1 MNPKKKPNR
10 ALAFFLCAVMLVSI
24 FAAPA
29 YAAEV
34 TVENATQAETNA
46 SSDASS
52 SVETPDAASSNSEDP
67 SATSETPAEESSS
80 SSAAE
85 EPAAEEGTDPVM
97 EEAPAVNDTATDEDY
112 ILTFEDAESRGD
124 WQTDLVATTGW
135 NGVSID
141 GGALTVSAGPTGDAN
156 LINGN
161 TFASDRVAPAI
172 ENGFI
177 ETELTDVGTGGRIG
191 VFFRYTSADQSIGL
205 LYDADGSWDLRING
219 TDTDL
224 GNLATL
230 TKGQTYI
237 FRVEYVG
244 TQIRATLD
252 GKEIL
257 NKTFPGVDIG
267 AGRIGLRA
275 WGYSTQLGAVK
286 VDNLT
291 YGQQA
296 AIEGG
301 DGGDPDPEQPGWTTG
316 PDGLIDYTLST
327 SATSNWIQAHGESS
341 LVSEGGA
348 LVMTTA
354 DGNENKYNPQYALMM
369 DDASPALNSGELTA
383 VIENNAAG
391 RFCLVFRY
399 QDKENYAAVGYDWGN
414 WVIKTRVNGKEVTEN
429 FTGPDTR
436 GNGEHTVKVAFWDNS
451 VQVDVDGETLYS
463 SSSFLTGVPAEGKL
477 GLRTWGYA
485 GNYAQIKVKSLTYN
499 QTPSPEFD
507 EDGNYMVTF
516 TDSMHRGGWQQDAAA
531 FTGWNGLSFTDGE
544 GDAGYM
550 TVSAGPSNQQAFTD
564 GNTLFS
570 DLRAPVIDNGFVEM
584 DLTDV
589 GAGGRIG
596 VFFRYTSPDQHV
608 GLMYDTGTWQ
618 LRVNNKDVSQLGT
631 YTLNKGQTYHLRIEY
646 VGNNVRL
653 LIDGNEVFDK
663 TLDSVDIGAG
673 RIGLRV
679 WGYSQS
685 GANFLGAAKVD
696 NVVNGE
702 FNAVMLDPDQIFL
715 TRSEQPYDL
724 AIGLSQTA
732 NAFTGIKVGDTEL
745 VNGKDYAYTEGSNV
759 VTLTKSY
766 LAACQAEGESRTLS
780 FVFEDGYIAYFTL
793 NVQGEDEENIHYY
806 RSFADGIEN
815 VEQVTGTAGT
825 ISDEGDAIRFTGA
838 QNGAIFLDSNSPVL
852 RNAEVEFTF
861 DPMND
866 NGNVA
871 AVLRYAGPDDWLAVG
886 IGGVGG
892 NHTQWYAYTP
902 TGTYALFDNNNDLIT
917 ENGGNSTGDGQRLY
931 SGRAKPYT
939 LKVRVVESTITVWV
953 DGSEVLQTTIYGLPD
968 SAGQAGLW
976 LNSGAGATVY
986 DMTVNTSNLLAP
998 YGEKVKTDTISSNE
1012 MTVTLD
1018 AEFPRVVS
1026 YELDGKTM
1034 AGQAVPYHALEINN
1048 ILCSKVEV
1056 TKATFDGSTAT
1067 YSLKGS
1073 LKEDGATK
1081 TLGMDVVFTV
1091 KDNTLTMEIQ
1101 NADTAVNSVNFPNQS
1116 LVSVSSDQAGAALR
1130 ESNYTKEHTY
1140 NLTTRSASP
1149 NHKYTSLAV
1158 INNSELAAAVRG
1170 GTFKNRGEICY
1181 QTVRS
1186 GSNTSTG
1193 LWPNEYILRGL
1204 NGEELEGNNIARV
1217 AITADR
1223 NSDNKVDYQDG
1234 AVALRDD
1241 IPSTI
1246 LNNSSVANAYTSI
1259 AVNEASWAQYPFLT
1273 ALDNIKKMSLGT
1285 DNFPQLVVY
1294 KGYQSQGHDS
1304 AHPNFADI
1312 NEQAGG
1318 VEDFQTLT
1326 EKAAQYNAVV
1336 GVHINETE
1344 VYPEAP
1350 QFGVLASSH
1359 PGWFW
1364 FDQANQM
1371 IRENDIL
1378 DGVIVPDGNMFERLD
1393 DMDEAA
1399 GGDLGFVYV
1408 DTYFDNRW
1416 PAYTLATTLNEHGWP
1431 MGTEY
1436 IDELSSFT
1444 VWAHHIGSEYNNA
1457 GNLVRF
1463 VDSGLKDIFGYSNL
1477 FRGPTARH
1485 TAGIFGWQAD
1495 PAYGQNYQN
1504 TLEDFYTRILP
1515 NKYLSNFPIMQW
1527 ESDTKAVLGE
1537 DLNVVTEVVNGTN
1550 KITVDGRVI
1559 ANGNNLFIPWDPD
1572 TEEKIY
1578 HWNQNGGTSDWQL
1591 PESWAGEKTVTV
1603 YRLSDEGR
1611 TEETTVEVKDG
1622 WITLNADPKTPYVV
1636 YKGSNTAVAE
1646 TDLTEYN
1653 WTEGGNLA
1661 DAGFDSHTWGYA
1673 WDVSSTSGSTDHIVY
1688 SNENGTVIGQGDTNA
1703 LIGGKA
1709 DGTLHQTITGLEG
1722 GKSYAVSVYTDTSD
1736 GRRATL
1742 TVVTP
1747 DGGVYTQYTDGGN
1760 AVYGGSHSSKK
1771 GSGYERLEVQI
1782 TLPAGATT
1790 AELYLTAAAGSDS
1803 DYTRFDDV
1811 RVYELD
1817 AAPDAKGHYYFDD
1830 FEDFAVGFGLFQ
1842 NGISG
1847 SNHMSETSEFTND
1860 TIDGRY
1866 SLKIQELGLGSAY
1879 TTPSTLR
1886 LPANTEVTV
1895 SLDYLVSNG
1904 GGYTLTAKEAD
1915 GSVLGS
1921 VALEATGM
1929 GAANAKTAK
1938 LTFTTGASGKAYL
1951 ELTRA
1956 GGTVILDNVTVDID
1970 KTSTDAQVKIQA
1982 QASEGGSVK
1991 VDKTALLGSDVVV
2004 TITPN
2009 AGYHVAGIT
2018 VNGMVYPASL
2028 SLTLYN
2034 VQSDLDVQVTFE
2046 KDNTPVDPNP
2056 TPEVTPNPGT
2066 TPAPGATPT
2075 PTPAITATPAPTKAP
2090 AAGTGSTATP
2100 APTEKPDTEEG
2111 ETAVEATPAPS
2122 EDTGASSGDTEELP
2136 SEQTPAAS
2144 SESGSSWLLWVVIAV
2159 AVCAALVLVVIFRKR
2174 RSDAE

>member
-1 MNPKKKPNR
+1 MNPKKIPNR

-24 FAAPA
+24 FAAPV

-34 TVENATQAETNA
+34 AAEDVSQAETNVSGEA
-46 SSDASS
+46 SADGKK
-52 SVETPDAASSNSEDP
+52 PDAAEVLSDSEDS
-67 SATSETPAEESSS
+67 SADNTAPAEE
-80 SSAAE
+80 AAAASGAE
-85 EPAAEEGTDPVM
+85 KPAAEEGEPSVSNGM
-97 EEAPAVNDTATDEDY
+97 TADENY
-112 ILTFEDAESRGD
+112 VLTFEDAQSCGN
-124 WQTDLVATTGW
+124 WQTDLVATDGW
-135 NGVSID
+135 NGVSIAD
-141 GGALTVSAGPTGDAN
+141 GALTVSAGPIGDAN
-156 LINGN
+156 LIDGN

-191 VFFRYTSADQSIGL
+191 VFFRYTSANQSIGL
-205 LYDADGSWDLRING
+205 LYDADGSWDLLING
-219 TDTDL
+219 SIVEL

-257 NKTFPGVDIG
+257 NKTFPGTDIG
-267 AGRIGLRA
+267 DGRIALRA

-291 YGQQA
+291 YGRLD

-301 DGGDPDPEQPGWTTG
+301 DGGDPAPEPEQPGWTTG
-316 PDGLIDYTLST
+316 SDGLIDYTLST
-327 SATSNWIQAHGESS
+327 SATSNWVQAHGESS

-429 FTGPDTR
+429 FAGPDTR

-451 VQVDVDGETLYS
+451 VQVDVDGETRYT
-463 SSSFLTGVPAEGKL
+463 SSSFLTGVPDKGKL

-485 GNYAQIKVKSLTYN
+485 GSYAQVKVKSLTYN

-507 EDGNYMVTF
+507 KDGNYMVTF
-516 TDSMHRGGWQQDAAA
+516 TDSMHRGGWQQDFAQAK
-531 FTGWNGLSFTDGE
+531 GWNGLSFTDGE

-550 TVSAGPSNQQAFTD
+550 TVSAGPSGVDN

-570 DLRAPVIDNGFVEM
+570 DHRAPVIDNGFVEM
-584 DLTDV
+584 DLTNGIATGRV
-589 GAGGRIG
+589 GIYL
-596 VFFRYTSPDQHV
+596 RYTSPESNV
-608 GLMYDTGTWQ
+608 GIMYDPNNSDGHWQ
-618 LRVNNKDVSQLGT
+618 LQVNGSQAANLGNLIELT
-631 YTLNKGQTYHLRIEY
+631 AGKTYHVRVEY
-646 VGNNVRL
+646 IGNNIRMLV
-653 LIDGNEVFDK
+653 DGEEIFDK
-663 TLDSVDIGAG
+663 TLDAVQIGAG
-673 RIGLRV
+673 RIGLRA
-679 WGYSQS
+679 WGWGNQM
-685 GANFLGAAKVD
+685 GWLRID
-696 NVVNGE
+696 NVVNGK
-702 FNAVMLDPDQIFL
+702 FNAVMLDPDRVFL
-715 TRSEQPYDL
+715 SRNDQPYDL
-724 AIGLSQTA
+724 AIGLSQTS

-745 VNGKDYAYTEGSNV
+745 VKGTDYTYTEGAKV
-759 VTLTKSY
+759 VTLTKEY
-766 LAACQAEGESRTLS
+766 LAACQAEGESRTLA

-793 NVQGEDEENIHYY
+793 NVQGEDEKTVHYY
-806 RSFADGIEN
+806 RSFADGIEH
-815 VEQVTGTAGT
+815 VERVTGTAGT

-838 QNGAIFLDSNSPVL
+838 QSGAIFLDSNSPVL

-861 DPMND
+861 DPVND

-871 AVLRYAGPDDWLAVG
+871 AVLRYAGPDNWLAVG

-953 DGSEVLQTTIYGLPD
+953 DGSEVLQSTIYGLPD

-998 YGEKVKTDTISSNE
+998 YEEKVKTNTISSGE

-1034 AGQAVPYHALEINN
+1034 AGQAVPYHVLEINN

-1056 TKATFDGSTAT
+1056 TKATFDGNTAT

-1073 LKEDGATK
+1073 LKEDGAAK
-1081 TLGMDVVFTV
+1081 ILGMDVVFAV

-1140 NLTTRSASP
+1140 DLTTRGASP

-1158 INNSELAAAVRG
+1158 ISNSELAAAVRG

-1186 GSNTSTG
+1186 GANTSTG

-1204 NGEELEGNNIARV
+1204 NGEELKGNNIARV

-1223 NSDNKVDYQDG
+1223 NSDGKVDYQDG
-1234 AVALRDD
+1234 AIALRDD

-1246 LNNSSVANAYTSI
+1246 LNNANVANAYTSI

-1273 ALDNIKKMSLGT
+1273 ALDNVKKMSLGT

-1318 VEDFQTLT
+1318 VKDFQILT
-1326 EKAAQYNAVV
+1326 DKAAQYNAVV

-1359 PGWFW
+1359 GGWFW

-1378 DGVIVPDGNMFERLD
+1378 DGVTVPDGNMFERLD
-1393 DMDEAA
+1393 DMDKAG

-1431 MGTEY
+1431 VGTEY

-1485 TAGIFGWQAD
+1485 TSGIFGWQAD

-1537 DLNVVTEVVNGTN
+1537 ELNVVTEVVNGTN
-1550 KITVDGRVI
+1550 KITVDGRVV

-1611 TEETTVEVKDG
+1611 TEETSVEVKDG
-1622 WITLNADPKTPYVV
+1622 WITLNADSKTPYVV
-1636 YKGSNTAVAE
+1636 YKGSNTTVAE
-1646 TDLTEYN
+1646 TDLTKYN
-1653 WTEGGNLA
+1653 WTEGGNLS
-1661 DAGFDSHTWGYA
+1661 DVGFDSHTWGYA
-1673 WDVSSTSGSTDHIVY
+1673 WDVSSSSGSTDHIVY
-1688 SNENGTVIGQGDTNA
+1688 SNKNGTVIGQGDTNA

-1709 DGTLHQTITGLEG
+1709 DGTLHQTITGLQG
-1722 GKSYAVSVYTDTSD
+1722 GKSYAVSVYADTSD

-1742 TVVTP
+1742 TVATP

-1760 AVYGGSHSSKK
+1760 ATYGGSHSSKK
-1771 GSGYERLEVQI
+1771 KSGYERLEVQI

-1817 AAPDAKGHYYFDD
+1817 AAPDTKGHYYFDD

-1847 SNHMSETSEFTND
+1847 ANHMSETSEFTND

-1866 SLKIQELGLGSAY
+1866 SLKIQELALGSAY

-1929 GAANAKTAK
+1929 GVANAKTAK

-1951 ELTRA
+1951 ELTRV

-1970 KTSTDAQVKIQA
+1970 KASTNAQVEIQA
-1982 QASEGGSVK
+1982 QAGEGGSVK

-2004 TITPN
+2004 SITPK

-2018 VNGMVYPASL
+2018 VNGMPYPVSL

-2034 VQSDLDVQVTFE
+2034 VQGDLDVQVTFE
-2046 KDNTPVDPNP
+2046 KDSTPVNPNP
-2056 TPEVTPNPGT
+2056 TPDVTPNPGT

-2075 PTPAITATPAPTKAP
+2075 PAPAATATPAPTKAP
-2090 AAGTGSTATP
+2090 TAGTGSTATP
-2100 APTEKPDTEEG
+2100 APTEKPVTEEDK
-2111 ETAVEATPAPS
+2111 TDPEATPAPS
-2122 EDTGASSGDTEELP
+2122 EDTGASSGSAEELP
-2136 SEQTPAAS
+2136 HKQTPAAS
-2144 SESGSSWLLWVVIAV
+2144 PESESSWLFGVVIAV

-2174 RSDAE
+2174 RSNGQ